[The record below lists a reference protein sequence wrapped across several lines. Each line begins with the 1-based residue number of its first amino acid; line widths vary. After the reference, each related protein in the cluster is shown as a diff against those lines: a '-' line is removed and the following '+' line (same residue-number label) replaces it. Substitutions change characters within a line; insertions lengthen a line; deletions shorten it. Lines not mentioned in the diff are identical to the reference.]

1 MPPNDKEY
9 YSLGEVQMLLVN
21 EGYTRYA
28 INRAIDRLK
37 LLGQINV
44 EIDPLDERARR
55 VRHQDLERIR
65 QYLKTGQ

>member
-1 MPPNDKEY
+1 MPTNDKDY

-28 INRAIDRLK
+28 INRAVDRLK
-37 LLGQINV
+37 LLNQISV

-55 VRHQDLERIR
+55 VKQVDYERIR
-65 QYLKTGQ
+65 RYLQTGQ

>member
-1 MPPNDKEY
+1 MPTNDKEY

-37 LLGQINV
+37 LLNQISV

-55 VRHQDLERIR
+55 VKQVDYERIR
-65 QYLKTGQ
+65 RYLQTGQ

>member
-1 MPPNDKEY
+1 MPPNDKDY
-9 YSLGEVQMLLVN
+9 YSLGEIQMLLVN

-65 QYLKTGQ
+65 RYLKTGQ